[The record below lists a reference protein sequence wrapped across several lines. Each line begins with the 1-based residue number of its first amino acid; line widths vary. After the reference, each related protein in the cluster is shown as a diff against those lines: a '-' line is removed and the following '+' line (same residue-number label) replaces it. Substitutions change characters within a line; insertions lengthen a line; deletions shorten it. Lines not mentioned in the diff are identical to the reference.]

1 VIQPGD
7 VLSFYQYQSQGSVAG
22 ITLCFSNGDGICDD
36 DGNTVDQD
44 AQPIH
49 ADRLSGTN
57 HFRKVDLTP
66 SVGLTLSQ
74 ITLDSNGLTQPG
86 PWDVFFRDIQIISA
100 DGTVRSIFTTG
111 STPTLF
117 MFSSGGASQ
126 QGYTIDHSSVPAISS
141 LSATTSSLG
150 NVITITG
157 TNFGTAPSI
166 GTVFFNG
173 ATGTPTSWSDTSIS
187 LPVPVGAT
195 SGNVV
200 VMVGGQASNGVA
212 LTIQEDAL
220 HISGVNCATCGWQV
234 TDFTFQNSPLYG
246 YVIQPGDV
254 LYFLQNQTSGS
265 VAGITLCFAE
275 GDTICDDDGR
285 TVDQDGQN
293 INADNFQ
300 GGNHFRK
307 VDLSPNAGLT
317 LIQITLDSSGFT
329 QTGRW
334 DVLFSDIEIVS
345 ADGTV
350 RPVFVTG
357 STPSLFMFTSGGGSQ
372 QSSKVDL
379 AHVW

>member
-1 VIQPGD
+1 MDIR
-7 VLSFYQYQSQGSVAG
+7 SNREIFYISISIKARAASQVSRSASQ
-22 ITLCFSNGDGICDD
+22 T
-36 DGNTVDQD
+36 
-44 AQPIH
+44 QPIH
-49 ADRLSGTN
+49 ADKLHGIN
-57 HFRKVDLTP
+57 HFRKIDLTP
-66 SVGLTLSQ
+66 SAGLTLSQ

-100 DGTVRSIFTTG
+100 DGTIRPIFVTG

-117 MFSSGGASQ
+117 LFSSGGATQ
-126 QGYTIDHSSVPAISS
+126 QGYTIDHSSVPSITS
-141 LSATTSSLG
+141 LSSTGASLG
-150 NVITITG
+150 TAITIAG
-157 TNFGTAPSI
+157 ANFGTAP
-166 GTVFFNG
+166 GTATILFNG
-173 ATGTPTSWSDTSIS
+173 AIATPTSWSDTSIS
-187 LPVPVGAT
+187 VPVPVGAT

-200 VMVGGQASNGVA
+200 VMVGGQASNGVP

-234 TDFTFQNSPLYG
+234 TQFTFQNSPLYG

-254 LYFLQNQTSGS
+254 LYFLQNQTVGS

-275 GDTICDDDGR
+275 GDGLCNDDGR

-307 VDLSPNAGLT
+307 VDLSPNVGLA

-329 QTGRW
+329 QNGRW
-334 DVLFSDIEIVS
+334 DVLFSDIAVVS

-350 RPVFVTG
+350 RPIFVTG
-357 STPSLFMFTSGGGSQ
+357 STPSLFMFASGGGAQ
-372 QSSKVDL
+372 QSSTINL
-379 AHVW
+379 GHVW